1 MRLPGLSA
9 DASLYHSTMKC
20 HATWSA
26 GAGGGAP
33 SIAPASCGV
42 LETIGCGAALLACS
56 ADCVFDPNSFD
67 CLACFAGLSASSC
80 RNCLPNIGGGGA
92 VGGGN
97 NQCCTP
103 GTQCSCGGRCV
114 AFGTGTRCTG
124 TCLRPGERCP

>member
-9 DASLYHSTMKC
+9 DASLYQSTIKY

-26 GAGGGAP
+26 DAGGGAP
-33 SIAPASCGV
+33 SIAPAGCGV
-42 LETIGCGAALLACS
+42 LEAAGCIVAGLICGGVCIFDTD
-56 ADCVFDPNSFD
+56 DCAT
-67 CLACFAGLSASSC
+67 CLAGIGAS
-80 RNCLPNIGGGGA
+80 NCLNCLSTGGGNGGGG
-92 VGGGN
+92 GGGT